1 MSAKGHFVK
10 EQPQRQEGKQ
20 ERRVMIQAPRRE
32 R

>member
-10 EQPQRQEGKQ
+10 EQPQTGGKPGEEGDD
-20 ERRVMIQAPRRE
+20 QAPRRE